1 MMENINYGEGEVC
14 GRNGCT
20 GHIESHPVE
29 NCSCPISPPCSAC
42 TAPNNFCPVCEWEEE
57 DDPKPASA
65 ESAQAQMDAWAAYR
79 AQWKPRTLADLDG
92 SKIDWIHIPH
102 NSTCSMIKE
111 GKFPAGTT
119 MEELRK
125 AIDGT
130 FGGSFQRLT
139 QPENG
144 KPGYFKFLAY
154 TD

>member
-1 MMENINYGEGEVC
+1 MDINYGEGEVC
-14 GRNGCT
+14 GRDGCT
-20 GHIESHPVE
+20 GHIKRHEVE
-29 NCSCPISPPCSAC
+29 NCSCHISPPCGAC
-42 TAPNNFCPVCEWEEE
+42 TSPLNFCPECDWEEA
-57 DDPKPASA
+57 DDPTP
-65 ESAQAQMDAWAAYR
+65 EPPPPTQAQLDAWKGFR
-79 AQWKPRTLADLDG
+79 DNWKRRTVADLDG
-92 SKIDWIHIPH
+92 SKIEWVDIPH

-125 AIDGT
+125 AVDGT
-130 FGGSFQRLT
+130 FGGVFQHLR

>member
-1 MMENINYGEGEVC
+1 MSDINYGEGEVC
-14 GRNGCT
+14 GRTGCT
-20 GHIESHPVE
+20 GHIERHEVE
-29 NCSCPISPPCSAC
+29 NCSCHLSPPCSAC
-42 TAPNNFCPVCEWEEE
+42 TAPLNFCPECDWEEC
-57 DDPKPASA
+57 DDPMPEPAAPTPA
-65 ESAQAQMDAWAAYR
+65 EIAGWATYKR
-79 AQWKPRTLADLDG
+79 RTLADLDG
-92 SKIDWIHIPH
+92 TKIDWIHVLH
-102 NSTCSMIKE
+102 DSTCSMIKE

-125 AIDGT
+125 AINGT